1 MSRACCVAVA
11 DDSDEESIERA
22 RAGRRDA
29 RLERRLSS
37 ARRPVVLRADAV
49 TRERAPADAR
59 EGSGTRWRRAG
70 ARVRAVARMTTTTS
84 ERLHA
89 ALAERVALELEG
101 DLERA
106 ATSGKTTLDARLAR
120 LGLKRIACEGDG
132 NCQFRALA
140 CNVFKTQERHEEVRA
155 AATRRLESRREEFE
169 MYFEGSSAFD
179 RWLEEMKR
187 DRTWGDELTLRA
199 ACDAFG
205 MRIHVIQST
214 EKNWHLM
221 YEPLELKSNRV
232 AFLSYV
238 SPVHYDAIAE
248 K

>member
-1 MSRACCVAVA
+1 MPRACCVADA
-11 DDSDEESIERA
+11 DDADAESLERERGT
-22 RAGRRDA
+22 RADA

-37 ARRPVVLRADAV
+37 ARRPTVLRAEAP
-49 TRERAPADAR
+49 TRERAPAGA
-59 EGSGTRWRRAG
+59 SAAARWRRVG
-70 ARVRAVARMTTTTS
+70 VGVRMVARMTTTTS

-89 ALAERVALELEG
+89 ALAERVALEAEG

-106 ATSGKTTLDARLAR
+106 ATSGKTTLDARLGR
-120 LGLKRIACEGDG
+120 LGLRRIACEGDG

-140 CNVFKTQERHEEVRA
+140 HNVFKTQARHGDVRE
-155 AATRRLESRREEFE
+155 AATRRVESRREDFE
-169 MYFEGSSAFD
+169 VYFEDSGAFE
-179 RWLEEMKR
+179 RWLKEMKR

-205 MRIHVIQST
+205 VRIHVIQST
-214 EKNWHLM
+214 EKNWHLL
-221 YEPLELKSNRV
+221 YEPLELKSKRV